1 MRVKKDGK
9 EFALIGNALQEGVLD
24 ASNKIKNTVFV
35 SADSYTKKA
44 LLKRAYT
51 MALQKVGA
59 KIDGNINC
67 FMEGHDDHAPSM
79 IYSQP
84 KGGYHC
90 FACMEPGIHFDLFDA
105 ITEIYELGEHSYKQ
119 AFAIACKLFV
129 TGNPETA
136 PAPIPITTDFT
147 KEMIKAMHY
156 QCHTPIADDE
166 LGLAY
171 LAKRGIS
178 KELANKYGLQTWE
191 YQGARYIVFI
201 NSNGSLVRRLIAT
214 NPEVTC
220 MYSSTPTKWWNQK
233 NSSGFFNF
241 HCIEKAREKKELVF
255 VCESAIDA
263 ISIDQCTD
271 GIRSGEARSYAI
283 GLNSTQNVPKFLR
296 ECDYPYLVILMDND
310 KIGQQ
315 ASQLFKDKGY
325 YVVDYKNC
333 NCLKNYK
340 DVNEALVAHDYFI
353 ELELQL
359 IIADAEQ
366 FYGLEG
372 GEVI

>member
-1 MRVKKDGK
+1 MKVKKDSK
-9 EFALIGNALQEGVLD
+9 EFALIENALQEGVLD
-24 ASNKIKNTVFV
+24 ASEKITNSVFT
-35 SADSYTKKA
+35 STDSNTKKA
-44 LLKRAYT
+44 LLKRAFT
-51 MALQKVGA
+51 QALQKVGA

-67 FMEGHDDHAPSM
+67 FMESHDDHTPSM
-79 IYSQP
+79 VYSQP

-90 FACMEPGIHFDLFDA
+90 FACMKPGFHYDLFDA
-105 ITEIYELGEHSYKQ
+105 ITEVYELGEHSYKQ
-119 AFAIACKLFV
+119 AFAVACKLFV
-129 TGNPETA
+129 TGNPETV
-136 PAPIPITTDFT
+136 PAPIPVKTDFT
-147 KEMIKAMHY
+147 KEMVKAMHY
-156 QCHTPIADDE
+156 QCHTPIAYDE

-178 KELANKYGLQTWE
+178 KESAIKYGLQTWE
-191 YQGARYIVFI
+191 HQGARYIVFI

-214 NPEVTC
+214 NPEVTR
-220 MYSSTPTKWWNQK
+220 MYSDTPPKWWNQK

-241 HCIEKAREKKELVF
+241 YCIEKARENNDLVF

-263 ISIDQCTD
+263 ISIDQCTN
-271 GIRSGEARSYAI
+271 GIRSGFARSYAI
-283 GLNSTQNVPKFLR
+283 GLNSTQNINKFLR

-310 KIGQQ
+310 EIGQL
-315 ASQLFKDKGY
+315 ATQLFKDKGY

-359 IIADAEQ
+359 IITYAKQ
-366 FYGLEG
+366 FYGLE
-372 GEVI
+372 EEE